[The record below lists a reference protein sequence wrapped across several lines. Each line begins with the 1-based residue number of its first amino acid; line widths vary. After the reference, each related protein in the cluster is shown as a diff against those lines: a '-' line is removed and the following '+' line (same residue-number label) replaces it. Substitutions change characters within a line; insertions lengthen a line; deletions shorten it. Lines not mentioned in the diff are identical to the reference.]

1 MRIMDWSSYVCSSD
15 LIGVIGLRLAQIPG
29 DAAAADQRAGKTPRE
44 RVFLADRRDID
55 VALFDDAVVND
66 QAHRVAAHFGQARPA
81 PFADADA
88 QSFGPVLMHSA
99 TPAKGRA

>member
-55 VALFDDAVVND
+55 VALFEDAVVND
-66 QAHRVAAHFGQARPA
+66 QAHRVAEQFGQARLA
-81 PFADADA
+81 PFADVDE
-88 QSFGPVLMHSA
+88 QFFGHEL
-99 TPAKGRA
+99 GRASCRDRVW